1 MSPCPIKKGHFE
13 TQRVTLS
20 RAINTVPLSVVKKK
34 TFETPL
40 TGYSSK
46 RVITNAIYMTAE
58 VQKLL

>member
-34 TFETPL
+34 L
-40 TGYSSK
+40 L
-46 RVITNAIYMTAE
+46 RHLLLAIAARE
-58 VQKLL
+58 